1 LFPADDTGGGQVT
14 DLLYQID
21 SYLKEFD
28 ATVVAVNGDSV
39 ALDRTAFYPGGGGQ
53 PNDLGTLV
61 SGDRSWTVTK
71 VKKEGENVWH
81 TLRRNTVTPAG
92 ADGPG
97 AGESAVSLPAAG
109 TRVRG
114 ILDWDR
120 RYRLMRTHSALH
132 VLCGVVFRDYAAQ
145 VTGGNMEPLD
155 ARMDF
160 EFERM
165 QKDLVT
171 EIERRVN
178 EEIALGRAISVKIL
192 PREEAFQIP
201 DLIRTKINLLPP
213 GISEVRTVNIEGLDL
228 QADGGTH
235 VANTR
240 EIGRVK
246 VVGYESKG
254 KINKR
259 IRIQVQ

>member
-1 LFPADDTGGGQVT
+1 VH
-14 DLLYQID
+14 
-21 SYLKEFD
+21 
-28 ATVVAVNGDSV
+28 
-39 ALDRTAFYPGGGGQ
+39 
-53 PNDLGTLV
+53 GTL
-61 SGDRSWTVTK
+61 
-71 VKKEGENVWH
+71 
-81 TLRRNTVTPAG
+81 
-92 ADGPG
+92 
-97 AGESAVSLPAAG
+97 
-109 TRVRG
+109 
-114 ILDWDR
+114 DWSR
-120 RYRLMRTHSALH
+120 RYKLMRTHSALH
-132 VLCGVVFRDYAAQ
+132 VLCGVVWRDYGAQ

-165 QKDLVT
+165 QKELVSA
-171 EIERRVN
+171 IEGRVN
-178 EEIALGRAISVKIL
+178 EEIAKDYPISVKIL

-213 GISEVRTVNIEGLDL
+213 GISVVRTVNIEGLDL

-235 VANTR
+235 VAHTS

-259 IRIQVQ
+259 IRIQVES

>member
-1 LFPADDTGGGQVT
+1 MTE
-14 DLLYQID
+14 LLDQTD

-28 ATVVAVNGDSV
+28 ATVTEVNGDMV

-53 PNDLGTLV
+53 PHDIGTLEADGQPWKV
-61 SGDRSWTVTK
+61 VK
-71 VKKEGENVWH
+71 VKKEGDKVWH
-81 TLRRNTVTPAG
+81 TLSPHPSPPPQAG
-92 ADGPG
+92 AGVP
-97 AGESAVSLPAAG
+97 AVG
-109 TRVRG
+109 TPVHG
-114 ILDWDR
+114 TLDWEW
-120 RYRLMRTHSALH
+120 RYKLMRTHSALH
-132 VLCGVVFRDYAAQ
+132 VLCGVVWRDYGAQ
-145 VTGGNMEPLD
+145 VTGGKMEPGD

-165 QKDLVT
+165 QKELVG

-178 EEIALGRAISVKIL
+178 EEIAKGYNISVKLL

-213 GISEVRTVNIEGLDL
+213 NISEVRTVNIEGLDL

-235 VANTR
+235 VANTC

-259 IRIQVQ
+259 IRIQVE